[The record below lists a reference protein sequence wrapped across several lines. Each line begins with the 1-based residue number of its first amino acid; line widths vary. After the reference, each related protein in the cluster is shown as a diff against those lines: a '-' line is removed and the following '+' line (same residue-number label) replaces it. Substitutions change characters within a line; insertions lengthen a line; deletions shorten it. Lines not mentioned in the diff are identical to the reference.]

1 MIRQGYQ
8 ETGIDNELSKRAIRT
23 YLEALAIGEPIRLR
37 LWDSRGLTTTQLR
50 LIFILRQ
57 GDGVSISSLAQ
68 SMGLSPSAMTGI
80 IDRLVEQGLVSR
92 QENPEDRRIV
102 ELRATDRGKTL
113 LTNLWERRVGH
124 MSEVLAQ
131 LSSEELSTLAR
142 GLTSLVKVMETY
154 QGERENEHN

>member
-80 IDRLVEQGLVSR
+80 IDRLVRSKLIRR
-92 QENPEDRRIV
+92 QADRRDRRLVRIFLTPEGKSLLEEMDATGKAYVNEVIRHLGCECV
-102 ELRATDRGKTL
+102 EAFVDSLAEFVEAAREVQAGEATP
-113 LTNLWERRVGH
+113 
-124 MSEVLAQ
+124 
-131 LSSEELSTLAR
+131 
-142 GLTSLVKVMETY
+142 
-154 QGERENEHN
+154 